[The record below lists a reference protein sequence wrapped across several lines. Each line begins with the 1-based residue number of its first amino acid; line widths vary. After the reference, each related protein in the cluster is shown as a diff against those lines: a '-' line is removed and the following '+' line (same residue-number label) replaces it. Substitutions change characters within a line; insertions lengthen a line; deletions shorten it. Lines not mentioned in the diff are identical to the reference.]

1 MQKYL
6 WLVPVAI
13 VAAIFFRYLTRPVT
27 NLINGNMAHNF
38 SAKTIAGETLQLS
51 DFKGKVIIL
60 DFWGSWCGPCR
71 AANPTL
77 VSLYN
82 TYANAPFRQIKG
94 FDIISV
100 GVETDAAKWQ
110 KAITQDGLIWKNHVC
125 DFQRFDSPIV
135 KMYGVSAIPTSFL
148 IDENGYV
155 VGINPTKVAIEAF
168 LAKK

>member
-6 WLVPVAI
+6 WLIPAI
-13 VAAIFFRYLTRPVT
+13 VAAIIFFRYLTRPVT
-27 NLINGNMAHNF
+27 NLINGTKAHNF
-38 SAKTIAGETLQLS
+38 SAQNITGETLQLS
-51 DFKGKVIIL
+51 DFKGKVVIL

-82 TYANAPFRQIKG
+82 TYAHKSFQQIKG

-100 GVETDAAKWQ
+100 GVETDAAKWK
-110 KAITQDGLIWKNHVC
+110 KAIAQDGLIWKNHIC
-125 DFQRFDSPIV
+125 DFQRFDSEIV
-135 KMYGVSAIPTSFL
+135 KLYGVSAIPTSFL

-155 VGINPTKVAIEAF
+155 VGINPTKSAIEAF